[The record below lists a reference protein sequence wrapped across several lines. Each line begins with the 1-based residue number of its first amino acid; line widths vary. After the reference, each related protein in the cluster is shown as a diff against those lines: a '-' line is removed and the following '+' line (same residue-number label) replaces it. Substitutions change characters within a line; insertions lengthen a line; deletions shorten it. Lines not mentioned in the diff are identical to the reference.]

1 MATFRPAS
9 SSGAMA
15 SAACAYP
22 AARTAASRDM
32 ANESGRTVF
41 PPSSAAPCAME
52 SASISPEAVCGAA
65 ITGQASSTAHASR
78 VIHMGSPGPTPTA

>member
-1 MATFRPAS
+1 
-9 SSGAMA
+9 
-15 SAACAYP
+15 
-22 AARTAASRDM
+22 
-32 ANESGRTVF
+32 
-41 PPSSAAPCAME
+41 ME